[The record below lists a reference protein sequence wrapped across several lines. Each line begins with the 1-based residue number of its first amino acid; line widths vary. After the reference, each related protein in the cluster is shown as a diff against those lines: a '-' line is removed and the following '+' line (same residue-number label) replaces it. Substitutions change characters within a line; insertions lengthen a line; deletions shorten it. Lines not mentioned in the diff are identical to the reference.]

1 MWSRMTV
8 FEELVT
14 KVHALEERVTDLYRL
29 LLDLREEIE
38 HLKSRVNGRKD
49 EEETT

>member
-1 MWSRMTV
+1 MRLRMTA
-8 FEELVT
+8 FEELLA
-14 KVHALEERVTDLYRL
+14 KVRILEEQVTDLYRL